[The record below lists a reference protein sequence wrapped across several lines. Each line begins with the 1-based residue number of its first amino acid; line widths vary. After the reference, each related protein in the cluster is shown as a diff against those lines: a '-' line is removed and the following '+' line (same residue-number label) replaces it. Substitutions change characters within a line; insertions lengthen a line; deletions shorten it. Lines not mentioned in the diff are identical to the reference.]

1 MDFEQLFGDLENQ
14 FDAMLAQRDRRE
26 PCRAVELSL
35 QKTVPRELGGGARRI
50 LLTSPHLGANFVSG
64 LEPHEGAWYA
74 LRLDLVRSV
83 RMLPRVGGLPPTTNE
98 LTRGSESLVDLAQEW
113 VMPLQLRLLS
123 LGDEAFEAARVTG
136 VTDNFLIC
144 GLGDSAVHLPLA
156 NLLAVTARL
165 GEFSS
170 VDN

>member
-26 PCRAVELSL
+26 PCRAVELAL

-83 RMLPRVGGLPPTTNE
+83 RMLPRVGGLPPTTTE

-113 VMPLQLRLLS
+113 VMPLQLRLLC
-123 LGDEAFEAARVTG
+123 LGDETLEAARVTG

-144 GLGDSAVHLPLA
+144 GLGDFAVHLPLA

-165 GEFSS
+165 SELSS